1 MQDEDGKKGILKRR
15 LEDILFE
22 LGEDRHMNELLLLRS
37 SKKKGAS
44 ADDLMN
50 NVIHPTLEDLEFYL
64 HYYADS
70 NMSDSELKE
79 LISSWIEA
87 QKNKSFDKND
97 NKENTDNADKKD
109 NGDKNG
115 KNDNNRKNGNNDNND
130 KNGKN

>member
-1 MQDEDGKKGILKRR
+1 MQDDDGKKGILKRR

-70 NMSDSELKE
+70 NMSDTELKE

-87 QKNKSFDKND
+87 QKNKSFDKD
-97 NKENTDNADKKD
+97 
-109 NGDKNG
+109 
-115 KNDNNRKNGNNDNND
+115 DNND
-130 KNGKN
+130 KSDKDDKNEKK